1 MRFTISSVSQ
11 NKVYINLLTN
21 MARYEAPATRTS
33 FCWLSNNFVFLHSIL
48 LGIAAISG
56 LRGSCFSPVEF
67 KTMASLLSPMRGGG
81 TGEPISNQYPI
92 LQLLVRSS
100 ICPHVLPSPM
110 LSFWFRMVSMAMA
123 VFPVCRSP
131 IMSSRWP
138 RPIGIR
144 LSTALRP
151 VVLTVDA
158 NKNK

>member
-1 MRFTISSVSQ
+1 MRSTISSVSQ

-33 FCWLSNNFVFLHSIL
+33 FCWLSNNFVFALYSTWHSCDFRTPWVL
-48 LGIAAISG
+48 LFSRWIQSDGISFVPKA
-56 LRGSCFSPVEF
+56 
-67 KTMASLLSPMRGGG
+67 RGGQ
-81 TGEPISNQYPI
+81 ENQYPI

-100 ICPHVLPSPM
+100 ICPHVLPM

-123 VFPVCRSP
+123 VLPVCRSP

-158 NKNK
+158 NQNK